1 MSPFAA
7 RVERVFVARFPVYK
21 FTYALLGRMDNLDM
35 DRIVGHPG
43 YASETF
49 TRLFITSYG
58 KIKKRV
64 EINKKELSNKTYCL
78 GDRFEKIPRG
88 RSF

>member
-21 FTYALLGRMDNLDM
+21 FTYALLGRMDYLDM
-35 DRIVGHPG
+35 DRNCRPPRLRV
-43 YASETF
+43 TF